1 MAKGDDLEDR
11 LIDFA
16 VVIITYSNKLP
27 RTRAG
32 MHISSQLMRSGT
44 SPAALY
50 GEARSAESVNDFIHK
65 LKVCLKELNETN
77 IWLKIIMKSEI
88 HPIEQAAVIQ
98 KECQEL
104 CRIINASIQT
114 ARKRIPSSINDN

>member
-1 MAKGDDLEDR
+1 MAKGDDLEER

-16 VVIITYSNKLP
+16 VETINFSNRLP

-32 MHISSQLMRSGT
+32 IHISSQLLRSGT

-65 LKVCLKELNETN
+65 LKVCLKELNESN
-77 IWLKIIMKSEI
+77 IWLKIIMKSQLQ
-88 HPIEQAAVIQ
+88 PVEQVVSIQ
-98 KECQEL
+98 KECEEL

-114 ARKRIPSSINDN
+114 SKRRINSSKNDN